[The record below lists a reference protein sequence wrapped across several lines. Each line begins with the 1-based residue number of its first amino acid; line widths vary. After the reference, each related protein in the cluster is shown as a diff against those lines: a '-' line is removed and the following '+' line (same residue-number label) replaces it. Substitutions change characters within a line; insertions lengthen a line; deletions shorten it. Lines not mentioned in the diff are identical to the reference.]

1 MRSTYD
7 TLINLAF
14 VWGIAS
20 LTGFGVMAA
29 LMILGD
35 WGIMQGLFAAAIIF
49 FGLGSLLSFLFL
61 KPLPGP
67 QRPGT
72 AGWGGGT
79 TSAARTA
86 PAATPARATAAT
98 AAAPR
103 AEASTSP
110 SAAGE
115 AARPAALDAPRDSG
129 ADDLKKIKGI
139 GPKLEE
145 LCNELGFYH
154 YDQIANWTPEEVAW
168 VDDNLEGFKGRVTRD
183 NWIEQA
189 RTLMA
194 EKGTGDSPNAG

>member
-20 LTGFGVMAA
+20 LTGFAAMAA
-29 LMILGD
+29 LMLLGD
-35 WGIMQGLFAAAIIF
+35 WGLMQGLFAAAIIF
-49 FGLGSLLSFLFL
+49 FGLGALLSFLFL

-72 AGWGGGT
+72 AGWGGATVSGARPA
-79 TSAARTA
+79 SAAK
-86 PAATPARATAAT
+86 PVQATAVT
-98 AAAPR
+98 AS
-103 AEASTSP
+103 AS
-110 SAAGE
+110 SAVEGV
-115 AARPAALDAPRDSG
+115 RPAALDAPRASG
-129 ADDLKKIKGI
+129 ADDLKQIKGI
-139 GPKLEE
+139 GPKLES

-168 VDDNLEGFKGRVTRD
+168 VDDNIEGFKGRVTRD

-189 RTLMA
+189 KMLVA
-194 EKGTGDSPNAG
+194 GEGTEGSPKAS